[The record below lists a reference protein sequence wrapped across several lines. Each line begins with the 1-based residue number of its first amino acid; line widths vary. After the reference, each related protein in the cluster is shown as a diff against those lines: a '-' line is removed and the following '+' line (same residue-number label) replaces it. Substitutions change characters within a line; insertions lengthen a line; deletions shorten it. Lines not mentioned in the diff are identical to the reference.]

1 MKRKFSILLLFI
13 ALLLISIFAL
23 SPFASAAVR
32 YTDLSQLDD
41 NQTYT
46 KEDMLAMYDFGYS
59 VGYKE
64 GVAEKSS
71 SSSVPAKTAAAVANV
86 TSSGT
91 DYVLNTNTHKFHYPS
106 CSSVSDIKQE
116 NIGYFTGSRDE
127 VIAQGY
133 KPCGR
138 CKP

>member
-1 MKRKFSILLLFI
+1 
-13 ALLLISIFAL
+13 
-23 SPFASAAVR
+23 
-32 YTDLSQLDD
+32 
-41 NQTYT
+41 
-46 KEDMLAMYDFGYS
+46 MYDFGYS

-64 GVAEKSS
+64 GAAENVSS
-71 SSSVPAKTAAAVANV
+71 PGAAVKASIANISG
-86 TSSGT
+86 SSGT
-91 DYVLNTNTHKFHYPS
+91 DYVLNTNTNKFHYPS
-106 CSSVSDIKQE
+106 CSSVSDIKPE

>member
-1 MKRKFSILLLFI
+1 MKRFFSILFLFV
-13 ALLLISIFAL
+13 ALLLVSVFAL
-23 SPFASAAVR
+23 SPFASAAVK
-32 YTDLSQLDD
+32 YTDLSQIDD
-41 NQTYT
+41 NRTYT

-64 GVAEKSS
+64 GAAEKTSS
-71 SSSVPAKTAAAVANV
+71 TIPVKAIAAAASV

-106 CSSVSDIKQE
+106 CSSVGDMKPE
-116 NIGYFTGSRDE
+116 NTSYYTGSRDE

>member
-1 MKRKFSILLLFI
+1 MKRILSILLLLVSLI
-13 ALLLISIFAL
+13 LLSVFAL
-23 SPFASAAVR
+23 SPFASAAVK
-32 YTDLSQLDD
+32 YSDLSQLDD
-41 NQTYT
+41 NRTYT

-64 GVAEKSS
+64 GISEKAPSS
-71 SSSVPAKTAAAVANV
+71 NASVMTSVAAAS
-86 TSSGT
+86 TGT
-91 DYVLNTNTHKFHYPS
+91 DYVLNTHTSKFHYPS
-106 CSSVSDIKQE
+106 CSSVSDIKPE

>member
-1 MKRKFSILLLFI
+1 MKRTLSVLFLLVSMI
-13 ALLLISIFAL
+13 LISVFAL
-23 SPFASAAVR
+23 SPFASAAVK

-41 NQTYT
+41 NRTYT

-64 GVAEKSS
+64 GAAEKSS
-71 SSSVPAKTAAAVANV
+71 SSSAPAKAAAAVASV
-86 TSSGT
+86 ASSGT
-91 DYVLNTNTHKFHYPS
+91 DYVLNTNTNRFHYPS
-106 CSSVSDIKQE
+106 CSSVSDMKSE
-116 NIGYFTGSRDE
+116 NTSYFTGSRDE

>member
-1 MKRKFSILLLFI
+1 MKRTLSIGLLVLFLI
-13 ALLLISIFAL
+13 LISVFAL
-23 SPFASAAVR
+23 SPFASAAVK

-64 GVAEKSS
+64 GAAENVSS
-71 SSSVPAKTAAAVANV
+71 PGAAVKASIANISG
-86 TSSGT
+86 SSGT
-91 DYVLNTNTHKFHYPS
+91 DYVLNTNTNKFHYPS
-106 CSSVSDIKQE
+106 CSSVSDIKPE

>member
-1 MKRKFSILLLFI
+1 MKRNFSILLLFI
-13 ALLLISIFAL
+13 AMLLITVFAL

-64 GVAEKSS
+64 GAAENSS
-71 SSSVPAKTAAAVANV
+71 SSSVPAIAAAAANV

-106 CSSVSDIKQE
+106 CSSVSDIKPE

>member
-64 GVAEKSS
+64 GVAEKTSS
-71 SSSVPAKTAAAVANV
+71 TLPVKAAAAASV

-106 CSSVSDIKQE
+106 CSSVGDMKPE
-116 NIGYFTGSRDE
+116 NTSYFTGSRDE

>member
-1 MKRKFSILLLFI
+1 MKRVLSISLLALL
-13 ALLLISIFAL
+13 LLLISVFAF
-23 SPFASAAVR
+23 SPFASAAVK

-64 GVAEKSS
+64 GAAENSS
-71 SSSVPAKTAAAVANV
+71 SSSAPVIAAAAASV
-86 TSSGT
+86 TSFGT

-106 CSSVSDIKQE
+106 CSSVSEMKPE
-116 NIGYFTGSRDE
+116 NTSYFTGSRDE

>member
-1 MKRKFSILLLFI
+1 MKRALSI
-13 ALLLISIFAL
+13 ALLLLSLILISVFAL

-64 GVAEKSS
+64 GTAENSS
-71 SSSVPAKTAAAVANV
+71 SSSVPAIAAAAASV
-86 TSSGT
+86 TFSGT

-106 CSSVSDIKQE
+106 CSSVSDMKPE
-116 NIGYFTGSRDE
+116 NTSYFTGSRDE

>member
-1 MKRKFSILLLFI
+1 MKRTLSIVLLLLFLI
-13 ALLLISIFAL
+13 LISVFSL

-64 GVAEKSS
+64 GAAENSFSS
-71 SSSVPAKTAAAVANV
+71 SAPAIAAAAANV

-106 CSSVSDIKQE
+106 CSSVSDIKPE

>member
-1 MKRKFSILLLFI
+1 MKRTLSIGLLFLLLV
-13 ALLLISIFAL
+13 LISVFAL
-23 SPFASAAVR
+23 SPFASAAVK

-46 KEDMLAMYDFGYS
+46 KEDMLAMYDFGYTI
-59 VGYKE
+59 GYKE
-64 GVAEKSS
+64 GIAENSS
-71 SSSVPAKTAAAVANV
+71 SSNVLAKAAASANV
-86 TSSGT
+86 TSSGS

-106 CSSVSDIKQE
+106 CASVSDIKPE
-116 NIGYFTGSRDE
+116 NTGYFTGSRDE

>member
-1 MKRKFSILLLFI
+1 MKRNFSILLLFI
-13 ALLLISIFAL
+13 AMLLITVFAL

-64 GVAEKSS
+64 GAAENSS
-71 SSSVPAKTAAAVANV
+71 SSGAPAIAAAAASV

-106 CSSVSDIKQE
+106 CSSVSDIKPE
-116 NIGYFTGSRDE
+116 NTGYFTGSRDE

>member
-1 MKRKFSILLLFI
+1 MKRKFSILFLFI
-13 ALLLISIFAL
+13 TLLLISVFAL

-59 VGYKE
+59 VGYKD
-64 GVAEKSS
+64 GAAEKSS
-71 SSSVPAKTAAAVANV
+71 SSGVLTKAAAAVANV

-106 CSSVSDIKQE
+106 CSSVGDMKPE
-116 NIGYFTGSRDE
+116 NTSYFTGSRDE

>member
-1 MKRKFSILLLFI
+1 MKRLISILLMFI
-13 ALLLISIFAL
+13 ALLLISVFAL
-23 SPFASAAVR
+23 SSFASASVK

-46 KEDMLAMYDFGYS
+46 KVDMLAMYDFGYS

-64 GVAEKSS
+64 GVAEKTSS
-71 SSSVPAKTAAAVANV
+71 TLPVKAAAAAASV

-106 CSSVSDIKQE
+106 CSSVGDMKPE
-116 NIGYFTGSRDE
+116 NTSYFTGSRDE
-127 VIAQGY
+127 AIAQGY

>member
-1 MKRKFSILLLFI
+1 MKRSFIIFLLSISFI
-13 ALLLISIFAL
+13 LVSAFAL
-23 SPFASAAVR
+23 SSVASAAVK

-41 NQTYT
+41 SATYT

-64 GVAEKSS
+64 GLAETG
-71 SSSVPAKTAAAVANV
+71 SVSTDNAFSA
-86 TSSGT
+86 
-91 DYVLNTNTHKFHYPS
+91 DYVLNTNTKKFHYPD
-106 CSSVSDIKQE
+106 CSSVSDMKAE
-116 NIGYFTGSRDE
+116 NTSYFSGSRDE
-127 VIAQGY
+127 AIAQGY

>member
-13 ALLLISIFAL
+13 ALLLISVFAL

-32 YTDLSQLDD
+32 YTDLSQLDG

-64 GVAEKSS
+64 GVAEKTSS
-71 SSSVPAKTAAAVANV
+71 TLPVKAAAAAASV

-106 CSSVSDIKQE
+106 CSSVGDMKPE
-116 NIGYFTGSRDE
+116 NTSYFTGSRDE

>member
-1 MKRKFSILLLFI
+1 MKRVLSISLLALL
-13 ALLLISIFAL
+13 LLLISVFAF
-23 SPFASAAVR
+23 SPFASAAVK

-64 GVAEKSS
+64 GTAENSS
-71 SSSVPAKTAAAVANV
+71 SSGALTKAAAAVASIA
-86 TSSGT
+86 SSGT

-106 CSSVSDIKQE
+106 CSSVSDMKPE
-116 NIGYFTGSRDE
+116 NTSYFTGSRDQ

>member
-1 MKRKFSILLLFI
+1 MKRALSI
-13 ALLLISIFAL
+13 ALLLLSLILISVFAL

-64 GVAEKSS
+64 GSADNSS
-71 SSSVPAKTAAAVANV
+71 SSSAPVIAAAAASVA
-86 TSSGT
+86 SSGT

-106 CSSVSDIKQE
+106 CSSVSDMKPE
-116 NIGYFTGSRDE
+116 NTSYFTGSRDE

>member
-1 MKRKFSILLLFI
+1 MKRLISILFIFI
-13 ALLLISIFAL
+13 ALLLISVFAF
-23 SPFASAAVR
+23 SPFASAAVK

-64 GVAEKSS
+64 GTAEKSS
-71 SSSVPAKTAAAVANV
+71 SSGAPVKAAAASV
-86 TSSGT
+86 TSSVI
-91 DYVLNTNTHKFHYPS
+91 DYVLNTNTNKFHYPS
-106 CSSVSDIKQE
+106 CASVGDIKPE
-116 NIGYFTGSRDE
+116 NTSYFTGSRDE

>member
-1 MKRKFSILLLFI
+1 MKRTLSIVFLFI
-13 ALLLISIFAL
+13 ALLLISAFAL
-23 SPFASAAVR
+23 SPFASAVVQ

-41 NQTYT
+41 NRTYT

-71 SSSVPAKTAAAVANV
+71 STLPVKAAAAVASV

-91 DYVLNTNTHKFHYPS
+91 DYVLNTNTQKFHYPS
-106 CSSVSDIKQE
+106 CSSVGDMKPE
-116 NIGYFTGSRDE
+116 NTSYFTGSRDE

>member
-1 MKRKFSILLLFI
+1 MKRFLSIILLSLS
-13 ALLLISIFAL
+13 LILVSSFAL
-23 SPFASAAVR
+23 SSVASAAVR

-41 NQTYT
+41 NATYT

-64 GVAEKSS
+64 GLAETGSDTAVSS
-71 SSSVPAKTAAAVANV
+71 ISA
-86 TSSGT
+86 
-91 DYVLNTNTHKFHYPS
+91 DYVLNTNTKKFHYPS
-106 CSSVSDIKQE
+106 CSSVSDMKPE
-116 NIGYFTGSRDE
+116 NTRYFTGSRED
-127 VIAQGY
+127 VITQGY

>member
-1 MKRKFSILLLFI
+1 MKRIVTISLLALF
-13 ALLLISIFAL
+13 LVLVSVLAL
-23 SPFASAAVR
+23 SPFASAAVK

-64 GVAEKSS
+64 GAAEKSS
-71 SSSVPAKTAAAVANV
+71 SSGVLTKAAAAAASV

-106 CSSVSDIKQE
+106 CSSVSDMKPE
-116 NIGYFTGSRDE
+116 NTYYFTGSRDE

-133 KPCGR
+133 NPCGR

>member
-13 ALLLISIFAL
+13 ALLLISIFAF

-64 GVAEKSS
+64 GVAEKTSS
-71 SSSVPAKTAAAVANV
+71 TLPVKAAAAVASV

-106 CSSVSDIKQE
+106 CSSVGDMKPE
-116 NIGYFTGSRDE
+116 NTSYFTGSRDE

>member
-1 MKRKFSILLLFI
+1 MKRKFSILLLFS
-13 ALLLISIFAL
+13 ALLLIAVFAL

-64 GVAEKSS
+64 GVAEKTSS
-71 SSSVPAKTAAAVANV
+71 TLPVKAAAAAASV

-106 CSSVSDIKQE
+106 CSSVGDMKPE
-116 NIGYFTGSRDE
+116 NTSYFTGSRDE

>member
-64 GVAEKSS
+64 GAAGKSS
-71 SSSVPAKTAAAVANV
+71 STLPVKAAAAVASV

-106 CSSVSDIKQE
+106 CSSVGDMKPE
-116 NIGYFTGSRDE
+116 NTSYFTGSRDE

>member
-1 MKRKFSILLLFI
+1 MKRLISILFMFI
-13 ALLLISIFAL
+13 ALLLISVFAF
-23 SPFASAAVR
+23 SPFASAAVK

-41 NQTYT
+41 SRTYT

-64 GVAEKSS
+64 GAAENSS
-71 SSSVPAKTAAAVANV
+71 SPSAPVKASAAAASV

-91 DYVLNTNTHKFHYPS
+91 DYVLNTSTYKFHYPS
-106 CSSVSDIKQE
+106 CSSVGDMKPE
-116 NIGYFTGSRDE
+116 NTSYFTGSRDE